1 MFNVDLE
8 NIPRLKA
15 LMDCHEK
22 HPEINVN
29 AVETCWLL
37 LDSAFKIIKTLGVN
51 FSKYNVSDGKFSILI
66 QLYLK
71 DDYMATPSEL
81 SANAKVTKSTI
92 TGLLDG
98 LEKDNIIE
106 RRNHKTDRRM
116 VLIKLTNKGI
126 NLMNEIIPIHFNLL
140 SELFES
146 LGANNI
152 NALRA
157 LLETLILSD
166 KLTNKIDIKGE

>member
-1 MFNVDLE
+1 MSLFNVDLE
-8 NIPRLKA
+8 NIPKLKA

-29 AVETCWLL
+29 AVETSWLL
-37 LDSAFKIIKTLGVN
+37 IDSASKIIKTLNVN
-51 FSKYNVSDGKFSILI
+51 FSKYNVSDGKFAILI

-106 RRNHKTDRRM
+106 RCNHKTDRRM
-116 VLIKLTNKGI
+116 LLIKLTDKGI
-126 NLMNEIIPIHFNLL
+126 SLMNEIIPIHFNLL
-140 SELFES
+140 SDLFES
-146 LGANNI
+146 LGTNNI
-152 NALRA
+152 NALKA
-157 LLETLILSD
+157 LLETLIL
-166 KLTNKIDIKGE
+166 